1 MIGETDWG
9 MVWGDKVG
17 EWMRVGGK
25 GECDQ
30 RIQMSSYNMKKF

>member
-25 GECDQ
+25 GYIGAFCTSCS
-30 RIQMSSYNMKKF
+30 ILT